1 MENSMVREEQQYTL
15 VVPFQILLGDKL
27 SNVDRDGFELNLPSG
42 RTIKLRNFDDYC
54 DITTSG
60 FESVQVAEKHFNSVL
75 LYIYWIS
82 MTTNFKVSINK
93 NFQKPYY
100 PEDPEKAYENTY
112 QRKGGRIDASVCNLD
127 PYVMESGFKVSTMY
141 SHPATITLGHGTE
154 KMVNALNELDLG
166 ETEALIC
173 SDEKLMLALEL
184 YNNLAEEKTLASKFL
199 QMNSVAETLLEPKGK
214 PEQIL
219 NLMDIFDGH
228 IDKAIESAQ
237 NDSKSIEQFR
247 GLKQGLKF
255 MRKESIRSSLA
266 TLTEQAFDILGKS
279 DGAHFGVRC
288 KKAYDVRS
296 QLVHNGVV
304 GQDKLIIAYNDL
316 KEVVESI
323 LRAKILHYSKF
334 N

>member
-1 MENSMVREEQQYTL
+1 MENIMVRKEQQYTL
-15 VVPFQILLGDKL
+15 IVPFQIMLGDKL

-42 RTIKLRNFDDYC
+42 RTIKLRNYGDFC

-60 FESVQVAEKHFNSVL
+60 FESVQVAEKHFTSVL

-82 MTTNFKVSINK
+82 LTTNFKVSINK
-93 NFQKPYY
+93 SFQKPYY
-100 PEDPEKAYENTY
+100 PEDPEKAYENNF
-112 QRKGGRIDASVCNLD
+112 QRKGGRIDAIVCNLE
-127 PYVMESGFKVSTMY
+127 PYVMETGFKVSMMH

-166 ETEALIC
+166 ETETLIC

-184 YNNLAEEKTLASKFL
+184 YNNLTEEKTLASKFL
-199 QMNSVAETLLEPKGK
+199 QMNSVVESLLEPKRK
-214 PEQIL
+214 SDQIL
-219 NLMDIFDGH
+219 ELIDNFDGQ
-228 IDKAIESAQ
+228 IDEAIESAK
-237 NDSKSIEQFR
+237 NDSKSIGQLKGF
-247 GLKQGLKF
+247 KQGLVF
-255 MRKESIRSSLA
+255 MKKESIRSSLA

-279 DGAHFGVRC
+279 DGAQYGVRC

-296 QLVHNGVV
+296 QLVHKGAVS
-304 GQDKLIIAYNDL
+304 QDKLKAAYHDL

-323 LRAKILHYSKF
+323 LRAKILHYAKF

>member
-1 MENSMVREEQQYTL
+1 MVHEEEQYTL
-15 VVPFQILLGDKL
+15 VVPFQIMLGDKL
-27 SNVDRDGFELNLPSG
+27 NNVDRDGFEFNLPNG
-42 RTIKLRNFDDYC
+42 RIIKLRNFDDYC

-60 FESVQVAEKHFNSVL
+60 FESAQVAEKHFNSVL

-82 MTTNFKVSINK
+82 LTTNFKVSINK

-100 PEDPEKAYENTY
+100 PEDPEKAYDNTFE
-112 QRKGGRIDASVCNLD
+112 RKGGRIDASVCGLE

-141 SHPATITLGHGTE
+141 GHPVNITLGHSTE

-184 YNNLAEEKTLASKFL
+184 YNNLTEEKTLASKFL
-199 QMNSVAETLLEPKGK
+199 QMTSVAESLLEPKGK
-214 PEQIL
+214 PEEIL
-219 NLMDIFDGH
+219 KLMDIFDGQ
-228 IDKAIESAQ
+228 IDEAIESAQ
-237 NDSKSIEQFR
+237 NEYKSIDQLNR
-247 GLKQGLKF
+247 LKQGLVF
-255 MRKESIRSSLA
+255 MRKDSIRSSLA
-266 TLTEQAFDILGKS
+266 ILTEKVFDILGKS
-279 DGAHFGVRC
+279 DGAYYGVKC

-296 QLVHNGVV
+296 QLVHKGTVD
-304 GQDKLIIAYNDL
+304 QDKLKAAYHDL